1 MRETNMKINFIKVSK
16 LIWSIQ
22 PIYIII
28 TIIVIIPS
36 APMYAALYANEY
48 NTALLKNSG
57 VYTAKNIQPDKNEKK
72 NLPAIPAI

>member
-1 MRETNMKINFIKVSK
+1 MLVCLTYKIAFFTGGS
-16 LIWSIQ
+16 
-22 PIYIII
+22 II

-36 APMYAALYANEY
+36 APIYAALYANEY
-48 NTALLKNSG
+48 NTALLKNYC

>member
-1 MRETNMKINFIKVSK
+1 
-16 LIWSIQ
+16 
-22 PIYIII
+22 
-28 TIIVIIPS
+28 
-36 APMYAALYANEY
+36 MYAALYANEY